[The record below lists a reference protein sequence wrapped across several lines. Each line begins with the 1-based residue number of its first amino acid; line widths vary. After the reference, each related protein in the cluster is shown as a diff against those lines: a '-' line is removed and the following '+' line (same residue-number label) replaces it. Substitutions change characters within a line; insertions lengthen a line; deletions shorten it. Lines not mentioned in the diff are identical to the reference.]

1 MARELAVARVVI
13 ERCSGY
19 DKIAPALERLS
30 KDLGLEK
37 LVGKGDVVFI
47 KPNAG
52 SPTPPE
58 REACTRPEALV
69 ALVKLLKELGAKKV
83 IVGDHDALAAPAE
96 FCFQRIGLYA
106 CRDVGAEV
114 ISLSKE
120 LHEEVEVPQGR
131 VVKRILLPKI
141 VLECDVF
148 INFPKLKTNTFTTL
162 SLGMKNLFGLIR
174 REDRPRYHREEFDQ
188 ALADLLKI
196 RKPDLTIVD
205 GVYAMEGQGPVFGTP
220 VFVGTLIGGFD
231 VVAVDAVASAI
242 AGVDPWEIDAIRIA
256 HSEGLGE
263 GCLEEIETNAPLS
276 EVSKPLKRPTRFLHA
291 RYPNVDV
298 YLGGACRGCIDPIM
312 TSLDGLDRAGL
323 LPKAGRITVIAGKNP
338 PTPIEYG
345 DVVLV
350 VGDCAQE
357 YRDKGYFI
365 PGCSPVLNLT
375 DWSKKFSAKLRET
388 S

>member
-1 MARELAVARVVI
+1 MRRLCE
-13 ERCSGY
+13 S
-19 DKIAPALERLS
+19 LE
-30 KDLGLEK
+30 LEK
-37 LVGKGDVVFI
+37 LVGRGDTVFI

-52 SPTPPE
+52 SPTRPD
-58 REACTRPEALV
+58 REACTRPEAV
-69 ALVKLLKELGAKKV
+69 AALVRIVREMGAKRV
-83 IVGDHDALAAPAE
+83 VVGDHDALAASAE

-106 CRDVGAEV
+106 CREAGAEV
-114 ISLSKE
+114 VSLAKE
-120 LHEEVEVPQGR
+120 PHEEVEVAGGKA
-131 VVKRILLPKI
+131 VKRILYPKI
-141 VLECDVF
+141 ALECDVF

-162 SLGMKNLFGLIR
+162 SLGMKNLFGLVR